1 MARNSLPPDSLCC
14 LLEIQRSIK
23 IMEKFKNTKEVK
35 AKKREKET
43 KQNKIYF
50 LMEKNVIPFVT
61 DFIHRSDSD
70 VTVLFTYLP
79 LTALCKL

>member
-1 MARNSLPPDSLCC
+1 
-14 LLEIQRSIK
+14 
-23 IMEKFKNTKEVK
+23 MEK
-35 AKKREKET
+35 
-43 KQNKIYF
+43 Q
-50 LMEKNVIPFVT
+50 VIPFVT